1 MRLALDPCDYHPFFR
16 ELFRVGGSRFRV
28 GAGNA
33 GLEVADDGVRRD
45 ARAGSCGRGAPH
57 RHPRLARAAFH
68 TPFPWL
74 EE

>member
-28 GAGNA
+28 GGGMPASKWLTMACGA
-33 GLEVADDGVRRD
+33 THEL
-45 ARAGSCGRGAPH
+45 ARADAAHPH

-68 TPFPWL
+68 TLFPWL